1 MAPKVLKI
9 GELVNVL
16 AHKVVGVRA
25 AAAQYGTNHK
35 TKRISST
42 ITGCN
47 GRGRLK
53 KWIVLFAAF
62 NKTKEF
68 ASWSLQISKAYQP
81 SDSGNAA
88 PVSGEISDPA
98 ASDGAVAVNDESL

>member
-9 GELVNVL
+9 GDLVNVL
-16 AHKVVGVRA
+16 AHKFIGVRA
-25 AAAQYGTNHK
+25 AASRYGTNHK
-35 TKRISST
+35 TKRISGT

-47 GRGRLK
+47 GRGCSR

-68 ASWSLQISKAYQP
+68 AS
-81 SDSGNAA
+81 
-88 PVSGEISDPA
+88 
-98 ASDGAVAVNDESL
+98 